1 MLKDKIETDFK
12 KALKERKKTERS
24 ALRMLKAEIFNQEK
38 EKRYS
43 LSKENSQLNEK
54 ELEEQSLIN
63 DEEVLEVILSKIK
76 KTKESITEFEKGKR
90 QDLVEKEKKE
100 LKVLEKYLPEQLS
113 EKELTE
119 MAQEIIKQTGAKDI
133 KDMGKV
139 MAQLMSKVKGR
150 AAGEAVS
157 KVVRNF
163 LLDHD

>member
-12 KALKERKKTERS
+12 KALKERKKTEIS
-24 ALRMLKAEIFNQEK
+24 VLRMLKAEIFNEEK

-43 LSKENSQLNEK
+43 LSKEKPQLNEK

-63 DEEVLEVILSKIK
+63 DKEVLEVILSKIK

-119 MAQEIIKQTGAKDI
+119 MAQEIIKQSGAKDI

-139 MAQLMSKVKGR
+139 MAQLMPKVKGR

>member
-12 KALKERKKTERS
+12 KALKERKKIEIST
-24 ALRMLKAEIFNQEK
+24 LRMLKAEIFNKEK

-43 LSKENSQLNEK
+43 LSKEKPQLNEK

-76 KTKESITEFEKGKR
+76 KTKESIAEFEKGKR

-139 MAQLMSKVKGR
+139 MAQLMPKVKGK

-157 KVVRNF
+157 RVVKNL